1 MAKKSSFQIK
11 AEYAAVRA
19 LFVALGLLPRRLC
32 LALCFVFLRIGFYL
46 IGGLRRTGMR
56 NLEIAFPEMPVAER
70 REILKGTFD
79 NLGRVLGE
87 MTQFHKSTPESLA
100 RIIDLK
106 LDKAAQEVYDR
117 HNAEGRGVMMVT
129 GHFGNWEL
137 LVMAFAAI
145 HEPVSYL
152 ARPLDNPLIDE
163 MTAKIRARFGNVP
176 IDKNNSAMMAIR
188 ILTEGRGLGILADVN
203 VHPKEGIFVPFFG
216 VPACTSIGPAM
227 IAARSNAIIFPTFCV
242 WDKGRRMYRLVH
254 GRVIE
259 PPNTGDRHRDTLILT
274 TAITEEIEKVI
285 REYPHEWLW
294 IHKRW
299 KTRPPGEAPLY

>member
-1 MAKKSSFQIK
+1 MAKKSSLQIK

-19 LFVALGLLPRRLC
+19 LFIALGVLPRRVC
-32 LALCFVFLRIGFYL
+32 LAVCRLFLRAGYYL
-46 IGGLRRTGMR
+46 IAGLRRTGMR
-56 NLEIAFPEMPVAER
+56 NLEIAFPEKTLAER

-87 MTQFHKSTPESLA
+87 MSQFHKSTPESLA

-106 LDKAAQEVYDR
+106 LDETAQNVYDR
-117 HNAEGRGVMMVT
+117 HDAEGRGVMMVT

-145 HEPVSYL
+145 HEPISYL
-152 ARPLDNPLIDE
+152 ARPLDNPMIDE
-163 MTAKIRARFGNVP
+163 MTARIRSRFGNVP
-176 IDKNNSAMMAIR
+176 IDKNNSAITAIK
-188 ILTEGRGLGILADVN
+188 ILSAGGGLGILADVN

-227 IAARSNAIIFPTFCV
+227 IAARSNALIFPTFCV
-242 WDKGRRMYRLVH
+242 WDKARRIYRLVH

-259 PPNTGDRHRDTLILT
+259 PPATGDRQQDTLIIT
-274 TAITEEIEKVI
+274 TEINKEIEKVI
-285 REYPHEWLW
+285 RAYPHEWLW

-299 KTRPPGEAPLY
+299 KTRPPGEASLY

>member
-87 MTQFHKSTPESLA
+87 MTQFHKSTSESLA

-106 LDKAAQEVYDR
+106 LDETAQGVYDR
-117 HNAEGRGVMMVT
+117 HEAEGRGVMMVT

-137 LVMAFAAI
+137 LVMAFAAV
-145 HEPVSYL
+145 HEPISYL

-163 MTAKIRARFGNVP
+163 MTAKIRSRFGNVP

-188 ILTEGRGLGILADVN
+188 ILTGGGGLGILADVN

-227 IAARSNAIIFPTFCV
+227 IAAVARSINRPCSTTPAISFNASPSFAGSEMRSACASSTKPRAASRSSTARAGSRPSSTPRRSPTLRT
-242 WDKGRRMYRLVH
+242 RRFS
-254 GRVIE
+254 
-259 PPNTGDRHRDTLILT
+259 
-274 TAITEEIEKVI
+274 
-285 REYPHEWLW
+285 
-294 IHKRW
+294 
-299 KTRPPGEAPLY
+299 